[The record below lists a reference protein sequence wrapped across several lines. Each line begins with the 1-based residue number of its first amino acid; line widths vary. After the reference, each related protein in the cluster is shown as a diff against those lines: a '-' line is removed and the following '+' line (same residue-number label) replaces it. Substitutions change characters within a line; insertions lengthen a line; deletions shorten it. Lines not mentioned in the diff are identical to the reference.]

1 MPFMA
6 SADNACIK
14 AQERLASAYQ
24 SLDGNPLHMS
34 YATIEE
40 AVQLARRV
48 SGGDEQVLV
57 LVTGSLYL
65 VGGVLQVLQRN
76 KVQSKA
82 SC

>member
-1 MPFMA
+1 
-6 SADNACIK
+6 
-14 AQERLASAYQ
+14 
-24 SLDGNPLHMS
+24 MS